1 MRVRKM
7 GMRNEKRRDVVGAI
21 VTRTEPIHDAFRIFN
36 FPLRTILDWLGWFW
50 ATGWDGLNDRK
61 RSR

>member
-1 MRVRKM
+1 
-7 GMRNEKRRDVVGAI
+7 MRNEKRRDVVGAI
-21 VTRTEPIHDAFRIFN
+21 VTRTEPIHDAFRIFH